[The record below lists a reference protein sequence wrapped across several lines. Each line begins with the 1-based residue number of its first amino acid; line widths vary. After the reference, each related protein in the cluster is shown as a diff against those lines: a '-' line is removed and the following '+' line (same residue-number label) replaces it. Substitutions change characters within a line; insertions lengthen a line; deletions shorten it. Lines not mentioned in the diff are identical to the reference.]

1 MRMSEYVCVALRYTV
16 KPAYNGT
23 AKYRFFFIAGRFPL
37 IQALEVR
44 MLGTPDPG
52 D

>member
-1 MRMSEYVCVALRYTV
+1 LYFVVV
-16 KPAYNGT
+16 V
-23 AKYRFFFIAGRFPL
+23 AGRFPL